1 MKKFIYLLAL
11 IIPLSAQE
19 AKDDPFH
26 ASVGKETEKEVKE
39 ESTGKKVVRTLQD
52 MEWRKFEAAHRRAH
66 SKRGEHHSARESM
79 GDKRKEIVK
88 KHKVRQLVRLV
99 VVGGLKLGEL
109 LLEAD
114 VLNKRQLQKALA
126 MQASGDKRQIGE
138 ILIELKYITLEDL
151 TDIMMENG
159 HSPQPTPVIS
169 TTEPIDISQDAVMKT
184 KFALDVKTIIAAATG
199 IASLVGMWYMLQAD
213 IQEAKELP
221 KIGNIYNQEYPSKP
235 EGYNWP
241 RSYEQYKDN
250 VEDLQNS
257 MDDVLDLLDE
267 YEAKIEDLEKT
278 VTELRVQVANKR
290 DK

>member
-1 MKKFIYLLAL
+1 MAL
-11 IIPLSAQE
+11 N
-19 AKDDPFH
+19 
-26 ASVGKETEKEVKE
+26 GK
-39 ESTGKKVVRTLQD
+39 RL
-52 MEWRKFEAAHRRAH
+52 
-66 SKRGEHHSARESM
+66 
-79 GDKRKEIVK
+79 GD
-88 KHKVRQLVRLV
+88 
-99 VVGGLKLGEL
+99 L

-138 ILIELKYITLEDL
+138 ILIELKFITLDDL
-151 TDIMMENG
+151 TEIMLTNG
-159 HSPQPTPVIS
+159 HEPIPSVQETKSPK
-169 TTEPIDISQDAVMKT
+169 PIDISEDAIMKT

-221 KIGNIYNQEYPSKP
+221 NLETLYSEEYPSKP

-250 VEDLQNS
+250 VEGLQDE
-257 MDDVLDLLDE
+257 MDDA
-267 YEAKIEDLEKT
+267 YGRIEELE
-278 VTELRVQVANKR
+278 ELIKELQQDIKSLERRKR